1 MDKDKL
7 KSILKGD
14 EDEEKATKRLTFAVK
29 MAETDSSSSSSG
41 STATP
46 AVVGTRR
53 SYTDTIPTNLQTI
66 IQNVDVTPTKQRMES
81 KPGSD
86 QTANPTSEV
95 SREGASASFSSRLI
109 CSSLKRTPF
118 GLCYVP
124 NVPSSRPSINR
135 DNFIPVEKSQRN
147 DVLAVLSSY
156 ASLKPKANVLIIG
169 EEGMGEKIKSCIQK
183 LHNLQYISPHAARN
197 ITLNIICNE
206 VPDHKQ
212 ILEGHFFLIIVKME
226 NLGCMAKLRNVMSK
240 LRGAGVINQ
249 RIEVIPVIPAEGLC
263 MAAVDMEEFGSYI
276 YQEGLTNYPWK
287 EQGRPGMNEGRR
299 LLERIYSSVGFCHG
313 SSLAL
318 DHAVLSLKKEDGDP
332 TLAD

>member
-1 MDKDKL
+1 MDQDKR
-7 KSILKGD
+7 KFILKGD
-14 EDEEKATKRLTFAVK
+14 DNEEKVNKRLTFAVE

-46 AVVGTRR
+46 VVGTRR
-53 SYTDTIPTNLQTI
+53 SYTDIIPTNMQTI
-66 IQNVDVTPTKQRMES
+66 IQNLDVTSTKQRMKS

-86 QTANPTSEV
+86 QTANPTSAV
-95 SREGASASFSSRLI
+95 SREGDSASFSRGLM

-118 GLCYVP
+118 GTCYVP
-124 NVPSSRPSINR
+124 DVPSSRPSINR
-135 DNFIPVEKSQRN
+135 GNFIPVEKSQRN

-169 EEGMGEKIKSCIQK
+169 EEGMGEKIKSHLQK
-183 LHNLQYISPHAARN
+183 LHNLQVISPHAARN

-212 ILEGHFFLIIVKME
+212 ILEGHFFLITVKIE
-226 NLGCMAKLRNVMSK
+226 NLGCMAKLRNVVSK
-240 LRGAGVINQ
+240 LQGAGVINQ
-249 RIEVIPVIPAEGLC
+249 RIEVIPVIPAEGLY
-263 MAAVDMEEFGSYI
+263 MAAVDMEELDSYI

-299 LLERIYSSVGFCHG
+299 LLERIYSSVGFCNG
-313 SSLAL
+313 TSLAL

-332 TLAD
+332 TEED